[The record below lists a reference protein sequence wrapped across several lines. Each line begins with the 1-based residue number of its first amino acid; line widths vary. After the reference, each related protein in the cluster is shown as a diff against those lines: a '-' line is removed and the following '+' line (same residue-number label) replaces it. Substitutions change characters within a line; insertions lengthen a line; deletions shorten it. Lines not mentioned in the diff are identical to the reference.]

1 MTNVVLF
8 HHAQGLTD
16 GVQTFTEQI
25 RAGGHDV
32 TVPDLYDGATFSTL
46 DEGVGYAEQVGF
58 DTIIERGRLAAD
70 GLPHDIVYAGF
81 SLGVMPAQMLAQTRP
96 GAKGALLFHSCAP
109 PSAFGS
115 AWPQGV
121 PLQIHAMDADEWFVA
136 EGDLDA
142 ARDLV
147 ETVEGAELFLYPGD
161 RHLFVDSSLPAYD
174 EAAATLLTQRVLT
187 FLDSIGQRQ
196 SWSLS

>member
-16 GVQTFTEQI
+16 GVQDFANRL
-25 RAGGHDV
+25 RAAGHDV

-46 DEGVGYAEQVGF
+46 DEGVGYAERVGF
-58 DTIIERGRLAAD
+58 DTIIKRGGLAAD

-109 PSAFGS
+109 PSAFGGP
-115 AWPQGV
+115 WPQGV

-136 EGDLDA
+136 EGDIDA

-161 RHLFVDSSLPAYD
+161 RHLFADNSLPAYD
-174 EAAATLLTQRVLT
+174 EAAATLLRQRVLD
-187 FLDSIGQRQ
+187 FLDSVG
-196 SWSLS
+196 